1 MISTACSRNSGCR
14 FQKELGML
22 YAEKL
27 FNRGNDFQKA
37 VRAGGGGD

>member
-1 MISTACSRNSGCR
+1 MRR
-14 FQKELGML
+14 GML

-27 FNRGNDFQKA
+27 FNRGNDFEKA